1 MNAAHIFM
9 AAPLFSAGLTLSM
22 LGAYRKVLTQPIHL
36 YWAFFALG
44 IFCFGLLQAQA
55 AGLQLGMLGTVIA
68 IIGLPSCGMSWLL
81 SRALFR
87 GPDAAMLWPIGVV
100 AALYA
105 AGAVLVGAGQIGLD
119 DEGAILGMV
128 GTIHS
133 LTSSTVL
140 LLALIEPIEGF
151 RRGLPRAERIYRLA
165 FIFGYAA
172 LVAVAVI
179 WERQA
184 VASSGDGSQALS
196 IVKVACSIIALCM
209 ATLAVIY
216 RSQHPLPAMTAGTK
230 QARRIERQATD
241 ADRQIAQRLTDLMAG
256 QDLHT
261 DASLKVSDI
270 AARLGEPEYRIS
282 RAITGATGFAS
293 FNRLVNSYRID
304 HAKRLL
310 SDPACAEWSVLSI
323 AMECGFGSIGPF
335 NRAFKDAEGMT
346 PGAWREDHFAG
357 GISVARDASR

>member
-1 MNAAHIFM
+1 M

-22 LGAYRKVLTQPIHL
+22 LGVYRKALTQPIHL
-36 YWAFFALG
+36 YWAFFAVG
-44 IFCFGLLQAQA
+44 IFCFGLLQAEA
-55 AGLQLGMLGTVIA
+55 AGMQLGYLGQVIA

-87 GPDAAMLWPIGVV
+87 GQDGAMLWPIGVV

-105 AGAVLVGAGQIGLD
+105 TGALLVGATHTGIGTDSALLSM
-119 DEGAILGMV
+119 I
-128 GTIHS
+128 GTVHT

-151 RRGLPRAERIYRLA
+151 RRGLPRAERIFRLT
-165 FIFGYAA
+165 FILGYAA

-179 WERQA
+179 WEQHA
-184 VASSGDGSQALS
+184 VANAAGDGSQALS
-196 IVKVACSIIALCM
+196 MVRVTCSIIALCG

-216 RSQHPLPAMTAGTK
+216 RSRHPLPAMIASIKTTIKA
-230 QARRIERQATD
+230 ERPATD
-241 ADRQIAQRLTDLMAG
+241 SDRRIAQRLTSLMAG

-261 DASLKVSDI
+261 NANLKVSDV
-270 AARLGEPEYRIS
+270 ADKLGEPEYRIS
-282 RAITGATGFAS
+282 RAITGATGFAN

-310 SDPACAEWSVLSI
+310 ADPACSNWSVLSI

-335 NRAFKDAEGMT
+335 NRAFKEATGQT
-346 PGAWREDHFAG
+346 PGTWRAEQMRQFA
-357 GISVARDASR
+357 S